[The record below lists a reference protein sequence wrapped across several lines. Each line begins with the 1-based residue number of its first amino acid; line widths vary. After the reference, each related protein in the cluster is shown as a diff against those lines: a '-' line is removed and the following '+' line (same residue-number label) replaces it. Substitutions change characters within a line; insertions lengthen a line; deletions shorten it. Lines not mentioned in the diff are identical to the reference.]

1 MSKASFDSSESI
13 AHELRHSNPKEA
25 GRELSRDYRIMKP
38 EDFKH
43 VFDSMNSQL
52 KIANLPEV
60 KAHYGKNGKIES
72 FDFGTPGEPYKTEKP
87 HKRQE
92 HVGNADDKK
101 EQFKAV
107 EQPRIEAKKD
117 QPKPEVKKEDPKPEA
132 KKDQP
137 KPEEKKEQPKPE
149 AKKDKPTSDS
159 VADVTY
165 DASGTRVTK
174 FGDGTVKRENPDKTT
189 SVVHPDGS
197 VHHYGPKD
205 GDKFYWNNKEK
216 SLTTTDA
223 KGNTNTKWENGVQ
236 RQQNVDG
243 TGFVRNADGSEK
255 HWGPSAT
262 QNYEKTANGGTLRV
276 APDGTKTT
284 TWEAGGGPARQII
297 ENKDGTSGTIYQ
309 NDGRVVTWSPKPD
322 LSKFGR

>member
-13 AHELRHSNPKEA
+13 AHEIRHSNLKEA
-25 GRELSRDYRIMKP
+25 GRELSRDCRIMKP

-72 FDFGTPGEPYKTEKP
+72 FDFGSGDLYKTEKL
-87 HKRQE
+87 HTKRQE
-92 HVGNADDKK
+92 HIGKADEKK
-101 EQFKAV
+101 DQFKAV

-117 QPKPEVKKEDPKPEA
+117 QAKPEA
-132 KKDQP
+132 KKEEP
-137 KPEEKKEQPKPE
+137 KLEAKKEESKPETKKEQPK
-149 AKKDKPTSDS
+149 ADS

-223 KGNTNTKWENGVQ
+223 RGNTTTKWENGLQ

-255 HWGPSAT
+255 HWGPSAN
-262 QNYEKTANGGTLRV
+262 QNYEKTANGGTVRIT
-276 APDGTKTT
+276 PDGARTT
-284 TWEAGGGPARQII
+284 TWEAGGGPARQIV

-309 NDGRVVTWSPKPD
+309 NDGRVVTWAPKPD